1 MITLNELVVKFM
13 GLLGAAV
20 LVNWGGIVEDKEI
33 EYNEWHSKEHMPE
46 RISLPGFLRGLRAVG
61 IPGTDLNHKY
71 FMMYEAERKEVFTSR
86 KYLERLN
93 NPTEWTKEILSNYLS
108 PSRTICSV
116 ISTKS
121 IGVGGYLSTI
131 RFLGG
136 KILNNHNVENLKSFV
151 PETLKLNGVT
161 GIHIILGD
169 SSYGQM
175 NTEEKKYRSL
185 QGLNDQIVSQAV
197 IVEGLN
203 YNSLEAAIKKF
214 KNKYSFKESNKL
226 IINYYVCQNIL
237 TKQDLNH

>member
-1 MITLNELVVKFM
+1 MS
-13 GLLGAAV
+13 LLGSAV
-20 LVNWGGIVEDKEI
+20 LVNWGGIVKSKEK

-71 FMMYEAERKEVFTSR
+71 FMMYEAEQKEVFVSK

-93 NPTEWTKEILSNYLS
+93 NPTEWTKKILSNYLS

-116 ISTKS
+116 ISSKS

-131 RFLGG
+131 RFLGEN
-136 KILNNHNVENLKSFV
+136 IPNNHNVENLKFFI
-151 PETLKLNGVT
+151 PKILKLNGVT
-161 GIHIILGD
+161 GMHIILGD

-197 IVEGLN
+197 IIEGLN
-203 YNSLEAAIKKF
+203 YLSLKAAIKNF
-214 KNKYSFKESNKL
+214 KKKYSLKESNDV
-226 IINYYVCQNIL
+226 IINYYICQNIL
-237 TKQDLNH
+237 TQQDLLNK